1 MCHHKIWLKATRI
14 CKLHFAQTLTFSV
27 QVLNESFTLQDH
39 IIIELTKTGLKK
51 VADGEE
57 PVMEEDPFLV
67 VNPNYV
73 LED

>member
-1 MCHHKIWLKATRI
+1 MTVLFILSLTRHCLVELKQ
-14 CKLHFAQTLTFSV
+14 CKVPFFLFK
-27 QVLNESFTLQDH
+27 DH

-51 VADGEE
+51 VSEDGEE

>member
-1 MCHHKIWLKATRI
+1 MFILFFLFI
-14 CKLHFAQTLTFSV
+14 FYFI
-27 QVLNESFTLQDH
+27 LQDH

-51 VADGEE
+51 VTDEGEE
-57 PVMEEDPFLV
+57 PVLEEDPFLV